1 MGKTG
6 EAASDRR
13 LMERAAK
20 GDRAAYADLFQHH
33 AGRLQRMAYLILH
46 DQGSAE
52 DAMQEAFTRGLDRIQ
67 TWRGD
72 AKPDVWLYS
81 IALNVCRQ
89 HLRKDSVREASA
101 APGDLEGGRRPGRSP
116 RGVFTSV
123 VRRETSR
130 HLAIALGF
138 LTDLQREVFVLHYVE
153 GLPYDAIAPMLGVSV
168 VGARGLA
175 HRAKEVLRAKL
186 PPNISLPRGS

>member
-1 MGKTG
+1 
-6 EAASDRR
+6 
-13 LMERAAK
+13 MESAAK
-20 GDRAAYADLFQHH
+20 GDRDAYAELFERH
-33 AGRLQRMAYLILH
+33 ATRLGRMAYLILH
-46 DQGSAE
+46 DSSSAE
-52 DAMQEAFTRGLDRIQ
+52 DAVQEAFARGLDKIR
-67 TWRGD
+67 TWRGE

-101 APGDLEGGRRPGRSP
+101 APADLEGGRRPGRTP

-153 GLPYDAIAPMLGVSV
+153 GLAYDLIAPMLDVSV